1 MKTILKGCL
10 TTLLL
15 VGTLTLVGC
24 GGGSGGGKTSS
35 ACAGNSDSFVCEV
48 YKVVNNLT
56 SDTTEPIAT
65 DTITATSPDNT
76 EPTSNI

>member
-1 MKTILKGCL
+1 MKITFKWSM

-15 VGTLTLVGC
+15 IGTLTLVGC
-24 GGGSGGGKTSS
+24 GGGGGGGKTAS

-65 DTITATSPDNT
+65 ETITATSPDNT